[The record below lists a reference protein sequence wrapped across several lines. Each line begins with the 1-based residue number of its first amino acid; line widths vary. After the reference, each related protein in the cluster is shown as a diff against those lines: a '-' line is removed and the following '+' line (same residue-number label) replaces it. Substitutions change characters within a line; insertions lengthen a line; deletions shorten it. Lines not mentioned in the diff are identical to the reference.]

1 MDDNV
6 LWPHGW
12 GGAEPLEAWRPDDEG
27 WPPDGSPPPGVDI
40 PADPGFGPHPSALH
54 GRLLKLVLVD
64 GVLVHI
70 EREPVY
76 GSGYERAARELREP
90 RPVALPRAPEPA
102 AHDRQLAWLA
112 RIAGG
117 PVALAALDTAP
128 LTGEAGDLSTVAARV
143 RSRTSA
149 VAEAV
154 DGPLTLLGGDEL
166 AIAGRRLLIAAAAA
180 VPGVLG
186 TGATEAT
193 TTAAAGYAVLRANA
207 LTGSGRPVG
216 AREFRDAFG
225 VSSIP
230 QYPARRFA
238 AAVCGGEFG
247 QIEVDRCYGAAPDVW
262 ALGRADLLIGRFREH
277 VIGLRDVALELRAR
291 AVAS

>member
-76 GSGYERAARELREP
+76 GSGYARAARELREP
-90 RPVALPRAPEPA
+90 RPVAVPRAPEPA

-238 AAVCGGEFG
+238 A
-247 QIEVDRCYGAAPDVW
+247 
-262 ALGRADLLIGRFREH
+262 RF
-277 VIGLRDVALELRAR
+277 VV
-291 AVAS
+291 